1 VPFDEDVWE
10 LYDTRT
16 DFGHATDLAAEHPDR
31 LKELQALFDREA
43 REYNVYPLSDNI
55 AVLLA
60 ADRPRLVSGNRA
72 SYGPGTVRLAEDAV
86 LDIKN
91 GSFSLVADV
100 ENPDGSAEGI
110 LVTLGGETGGYALL
124 VLHGRPTF
132 IYNFL
137 GLERY
142 TIASSEPLPTGAC
155 IIGFDFAYDGGG
167 MGKGG
172 TGTLSVNGHKVG
184 EGRIEKTVPIIF
196 STDDTFDV
204 GEDWGTPVSPTY
216 EPPFKFTGILKRVTV
231 EAKGP

>member
-1 VPFDEDVWE
+1 MPFDEDVWE

-16 DFGHATDLAAEHPDR
+16 DFGQATDVAAEHPDR
-31 LKELQALFDREA
+31 LRELQVLFDQEA
-43 REYNVYPLSDNI
+43 RRYNVYPLSDNI
-55 AVLLA
+55 AALLA

-91 GSFSLVADV
+91 RSFSLVAEV
-100 ENPDGSAEGI
+100 EIPDGSADGV

-124 VLHGRPTF
+124 VLNGRPTF

-155 IIGFDFAYDGGG
+155 SIRFDFAYDGGG

-172 TGTLSVNGHKVG
+172 TGTLSVNGENVG
-184 EGRIEKTVPIIF
+184 E
-196 STDDTFDV
+196 V
-204 GEDWGTPVSPTY
+204 GS
-216 EPPFKFTGILKRVTV
+216 
-231 EAKGP
+231 